1 MSDDIKDTTMLSEN
15 GTAAKE
21 VFEAKPVETPDASKV
36 VPVADSAKG
45 DKRVPLAEL
54 QKERQRRRQAEE
66 EGSRLRHEFDE
77 LKANVSR
84 FTKSKDEDAL
94 VDKAEKELGI
104 DKEQARKLINLQK
117 EVAETVSPKQ
127 PNQYQTNAVSDPVL
141 RAMDDFKKRASEV
154 ANDYEDWND
163 MIPSMQ
169 AIMARQI
176 ELDGHGAYMKSPEYY
191 YSKAIKAQKE
201 SESQMKR
208 EAAVDRSNNSSLA
221 ESETGG
227 GSVKR
232 NQGSK
237 INQTIWDANRSD
249 PKWVNEH
256 IDEIKVLWKEG
267 KIK

>member
-1 MSDDIKDTTMLSEN
+1 MSDDIKDTSMLSEN
-15 GTAAKE
+15 DTAAKE
-21 VFEAKPVETPDASKV
+21 VFEAKSVETPEAPKAV
-36 VPVADSAKG
+36 AQTADSAKG

-66 EGSRLRHEFDE
+66 EGVRLRQEFDE

-84 FTKSKDEDAL
+84 YTRSKDEDAL

-117 EVAETVSPKQ
+117 EVAEVVAPKQ
-127 PNQYQTNAVSDPVL
+127 TQTNTVSDPVL
-141 RAMDDFKKRASEV
+141 KAIDDFKKRASEV

-191 YSKAIKAQKE
+191 YSKALKAQKE
-201 SESQMKR
+201 SEASLKR
-208 EAAVDRSNNSSLA
+208 EVTVDRNNNSSLA
-221 ESETGG
+221 ETETGG
-227 GSVKR
+227 GTTKV
-232 NQGSK
+232 QGSK
-237 INQTIWDANRSD
+237 INQAVWDANRSN

-256 IDEIKVLWKEG
+256 IDEIKALWKEG

>member
-15 GTAAKE
+15 DSATKE

-66 EGSRLRHEFDE
+66 DGARLRHEFDE

-104 DKEQARKLINLQK
+104 DKEQARKLIAFQK
-117 EVAETVSPKQ
+117 EVAEAVAPKQ
-127 PNQYQTNAVSDPVL
+127 TQTNTVSDPVL

-176 ELDGHGAYMKSPEYY
+176 ELDGHGAYMKSPEFY

-201 SESQMKR
+201 SESNMKR

-221 ESETGG
+221 ETETGG
-227 GSVKR
+227 GSAKAKV
-232 NQGSK
+232 SK
-237 INQTIWDANRSD
+237 INQTVWSANRSD
-249 PKWVNEH
+249 PKWVAENIE
-256 IDEIKVLWKEG
+256 EIKSLWSQG
-267 KIK
+267 VIK